1 MCMADFSP
9 PSPAPQD
16 LGSSVDIESPPHSRV
31 CFGGTLAL
39 LFLKALSKN
48 DFVPWRYVK
57 LAG

>member
-9 PSPAPQD
+9 PPPAPQG
-16 LGSSVDIESPPHSRV
+16 LGSSVDSEPPPHLCV

-39 LFLKALSKN
+39 LCLKALSKN
-48 DFVPWRYVK
+48 DFVPWHYVK